1 MSRDGYLP
9 PGCTQQMCD
18 EAAPGYWDEPE
29 ADEPPERYDGDDD
42 FRKSYAACLRAIR
55 ERIATGGKG
64 WEPK

>member
-29 ADEPPERYDGDDD
+29 EEDESPEQYDGDDD
-42 FRKSYAACLRAIR
+42 LAAYLKA
-55 ERIATGGKG
+55 GGSKG
-64 WEPK
+64 GEPK